1 MKKITLSIIALL
13 ISVSCFAQKQQL
25 AFPFKGGKDK
35 MVKFFKDS
43 LVVSHDII
51 NRRLAGVVIFKFT
64 ADDKGDVSKTIVFYA
79 DDANLTVPVIA
90 AIKKSSGS
98 WTIPTG
104 EKSHD
109 FLLTIYIRYN
119 LPEND
124 DPSLQK
130 SALSN
135 YRNKRPI
142 FTNNQ
147 VPLDMATLL
156 PAVTI
161 NYDVLL

>member
-1 MKKITLSIIALL
+1 MKRLSLL
-13 ISVSCFAQKQQL
+13 IATILISISCFAQKQQL

-35 MVKFFKDS
+35 MTKFFKDS
-43 LVVSHDII
+43 LVVSQDII
-51 NRRLAGVVIFKFT
+51 NRRIVGVVIFKFT
-64 ADDKGDVSKTIVFYA
+64 ADDNGDVSKTIVFYA
-79 DDANLTVPVIA
+79 DDATLTVPVIA
-90 AIKKSSGS
+90 AIKKSSS
-98 WTIPTG
+98 NWTIPAG

-109 FLLTIYIRYN
+109 FLLPVYIRYN

-161 NYDVLL
+161 SYNVLL

>member
-1 MKKITLSIIALL
+1 MKRLSLL
-13 ISVSCFAQKQQL
+13 ITTILISISCFAQQQL
-25 AFPFKGGKDK
+25 AFPYKGGKDK

-43 LVVSHDII
+43 LVVSQDII
-51 NRRLAGVVIFKFT
+51 NRRITGVVIFKFT

-79 DDANLTVPVIA
+79 DDANLTIPVIA
-90 AIKKSSGS
+90 AIKKTSGN
-98 WTIPTG
+98 WTLTAG

-109 FLLTIYIRYN
+109 FLLPVYIRYN

-135 YRNKRPI
+135 YRNKHPI

-161 NYDVLL
+161 SYNVLL

>member
-1 MKKITLSIIALL
+1 MKKIALSIIVLL
-13 ISVSCFAQKQQL
+13 VSVSCFAQKQQL

-35 MVKFFKDS
+35 MTRFFKDS
-43 LVVSHDII
+43 LVVSQEIV
-51 NRRLAGVVIFKFT
+51 NRQITGVVIFKFT

-79 DDANLTVPVIA
+79 DDANLTIPVIA
-90 AIKKSSGS
+90 AIKKSSGN

-109 FLLTIYIRYN
+109 FLLPVYIRYN

-161 NYDVLL
+161 SYNVLL

>member
-1 MKKITLSIIALL
+1 MKRLSLL
-13 ISVSCFAQKQQL
+13 ITTILISISCFAQQQL
-25 AFPFKGGKDK
+25 AFPYKGGKDK

-43 LVVSHDII
+43 LVVSQDII
-51 NRRLAGVVIFKFT
+51 NRRITGVVIFKFT
-64 ADDKGDVSKTIVFYA
+64 ADDKGSVSKTIVFYA
-79 DDANLTVPVIA
+79 DDANLTIPVIA
-90 AIKKSSGS
+90 AIKKTSGN
-98 WTIPTG
+98 WTLTAG

-109 FLLTIYIRYN
+109 FLLPVYIRYN

-135 YRNKRPI
+135 YRNKHPI

-156 PAVTI
+156 PAITI
-161 NYDVLL
+161 SYNVLL